1 MWKSFQRWW
10 CQPKKE
16 IYLGVSFNIS
26 KHPLG
31 IMPRTTHPILLQEL
45 TLMWRQTGTWDPWA
59 KYSNTCPWTN
69 ISLSYKLQIHSM
81 GLKTT
86 CTVGANYRQKIKT
99 TTKKNPIATS
109 EELRTK
115 TKAGCQEQKQGT
127 VHSPCTQHHLRSGQN
142 T

>member
-1 MWKSFQRWW
+1 MVVSTKKGNLPRSFFQYFKTPTWYHAKDHTSNPPVV
-10 CQPKKE
+10 Q
-16 IYLGVSFNIS
+16 
-26 KHPLG
+26 
-31 IMPRTTHPILLQEL
+31 L

-59 KYSNTCPWTN
+59 QYSNTCPWTN

-127 VHSPCTQHHLRSGQN
+127 VHSPYTQHHLRSGQN